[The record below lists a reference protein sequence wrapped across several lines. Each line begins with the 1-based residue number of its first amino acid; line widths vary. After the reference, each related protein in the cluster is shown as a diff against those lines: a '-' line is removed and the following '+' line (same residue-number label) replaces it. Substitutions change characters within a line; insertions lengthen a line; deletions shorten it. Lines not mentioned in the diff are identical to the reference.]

1 MKNIDLSNKRIIISR
16 TDSIGDVMLTLP
28 LCAWIKENFSNVHLI
43 FLGNNYTKPV
53 VECFSPVD
61 QFADWKE
68 TEKLSD
74 KEKTNFLKNLNAD
87 VIVHVFPKK
96 EIAKFSKKAKIEVR
110 VGTSHRIFH
119 FLTCTEKVNFTR
131 KKSPLHESQLN
142 FELLRPFGLNK
153 IPTLEEIN
161 DFTKLFYSTNET
173 LPEFIQKK
181 LDSSEKTVILHAKSQ
196 GSAVEWGLENYR
208 LLALKLQ
215 KKGFIV
221 FFTGTENEGKLIRDQ
236 IHFTSSIIDTTGKLT
251 LGQLIHLIS
260 KSKSLV
266 ACSTGP
272 FHLAGFLSIHAVGLF
287 SIRKPIHPERWKALG
302 KNVSIIVNDEK
313 CPTCQKGKACKC
325 IELIPVDR
333 VLNELI

>member
-1 MKNIDLSNKRIIISR
+1 MIDLNNKRIVISR

-28 LCAWIKENFSNVHLI
+28 LCAWIKENFSNVQVI

-53 VECFSPVD
+53 VECFSSVD

-68 TEKLSD
+68 TENYS
-74 KEKTNFLKNLNAD
+74 EKQKIDFLKSLNAD
-87 VIVHVFPKK
+87 VIVHVFPNK
-96 EIAKFSKKAKIEVR
+96 ELARFSKKAKIEIR

-142 FELLRPFGLNK
+142 FELLRPFGLK
-153 IPTLEEIN
+153 TIPSLEEIN
-161 DFTKLFYSTNET
+161 EYTRLFYSTNEA

-181 LDSSEKTVILHAKSQ
+181 LDSSDKTVILHAKSQ

-208 LLALKLQ
+208 LLALKLE
-215 KKGFIV
+215 KRGYTV
-221 FFTGTENEGKLIRDQ
+221 FFTGTENEGILIRDQ
-236 IHFTSSIIDTTGKLT
+236 IHFSSSIIDTTGKLT
-251 LGQLIHLIS
+251 LAQLIHLIS
-260 KSKSLV
+260 KCKSLV

-272 FHLAGFLSIHAVGLF
+272 FHIAGFLAIHAVGLF
-287 SIRKPIHPERWKALG
+287 SPRKPIHPGRWKALG
-302 KNVSIIVNDEK
+302 PDVQIVVNDEQ
-313 CPTCQKGKACKC
+313 CPTCQKGKICKC